1 MFLHTHPTPV
11 HNTPIKTN
19 IYRDT
24 IRTLYKTLKREVRD
38 FIKKYIYLDKEK
50 RKKMNLQAQLQ
61 YVSNHFLGRS
71 IEFID
76 DEGNEREGT
85 VTGVFWDHN
94 EDEIVWQLVSYKG
107 VELYYQKD
115 MIGKHQHDVM
125 VGLKMMS
132 TCVN

>member
-1 MFLHTHPTPV
+1 
-11 HNTPIKTN
+11 
-19 IYRDT
+19 
-24 IRTLYKTLKREVRD
+24 
-38 FIKKYIYLDKEK
+38 
-50 RKKMNLQAQLQ
+50 MNLQAQLQ